1 MVVVE
6 EDDDPGDD
14 GGLHER
20 KAALPVNRIG
30 MAGYASEYL
39 ALLC

>member
-20 KAALPVNRIG
+20 KAALPCEPDWDG
-30 MAGYASEYL
+30 W
-39 ALLC
+39 LCF